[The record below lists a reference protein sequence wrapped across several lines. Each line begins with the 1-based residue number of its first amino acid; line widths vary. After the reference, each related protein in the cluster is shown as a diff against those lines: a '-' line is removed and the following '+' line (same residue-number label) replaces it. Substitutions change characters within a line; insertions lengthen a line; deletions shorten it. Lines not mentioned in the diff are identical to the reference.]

1 MDLGRDDAGGAERVV
16 PHDVEGDELGPF
28 LVADDAGFAGVAGGG
43 DLGPVGVEVIGA
55 DPGAADDPGAFA
67 DFGGADPA
75 DGREPSGASVQP
87 GLVADPLEPVPGDHA
102 PGVPE
107 QVPA

>member
-1 MDLGRDDAGGAERVV
+1 M

-43 DLGPVGVEVIGA
+43 DLGLVGVEVIGA
-55 DPGAADDPGAFA
+55 DPGAAHDPGAFA

-75 DGREPSGASVQP
+75 DGREPPGAGVQP
-87 GLVADPLEPVPGDHA
+87 GLVAEALEPVPGDHA
-102 PGVPE
+102 PRVAE